1 MKDVMTTLLN
11 TDETN
16 FESILIENEELIME
30 PLLDDDAVMDEDS
43 IYDVG
48 MNREERFER
57 YESVMLERERKVV
70 NKNVENILRAMREF
84 VLSRRP

>member
-1 MKDVMTTLLN
+1 MKELTTRLIN
-11 TDETN
+11 TDEAN
-16 FESILIENEELIME
+16 YESILIENEELIMG

-57 YESVMLERERKVV
+57 YESAMLDRERKVV
-70 NKNVENILRAMREF
+70 NKNVEKILRTMREF